1 MKQEGHIYV
10 KNKVAGK
17 SVYSKLQD
25 VLQYDKFKLEKNT
38 FENYDTLG
46 KVVTQNYENY
56 NKRISVI
63 DQANKKYN
71 KSILSSSK
79 SIKKLINNS
88 SSHKYS
94 LQKAKEKEI
103 DSISLFTSINRNIS
117 NLNIID
123 SFKKAILECDSIFLN
138 KEKSLFE
145 INKYWNIDSINNSI
159 ENNDTNTIRSIETD
173 KLSYLNTNTNTNTEN
188 NDNDNDNQ
196 EEISD
201 NYNQKQR
208 KNHNKTRETSN
219 IIISIKKNNLQ
230 STLSTSNM
238 NNHNHVNTSINKIKN
253 TTSYKLIKSKSDFP
267 KTQQPKKKYV
277 FVQFGL
283 KQVLENALFYLYINK
298 ISIKDYHDMQI
309 IPRLP
314 FSSQKAYEFFEAI
327 KYNKVE
333 EAVEYLKKNKKL
345 LFDFDYF
352 GQTCFHWAA
361 KRNYTQLLLELISF
375 GKHVNLIDKNKRTP
389 LHLAAYNNHY
399 QAVKIL
405 IDNDASPFMK
415 NINNKTPI
423 EICQDVKVK
432 KLIEEGEKKF
442 AFLNA
447 ENFLKEII
455 IKKYTEEIKSY
466 LLEKRQSKDK
476 EDNDK
481 EDKEINNTKSN
492 TNDEIYYTNILALK
506 DVDTRKYNIKYIDKK

>member
-25 VLQYDKFKLEKNT
+25 VLQYDKFKLDKNT
-38 FENYDTLG
+38 YENYDTLG

-71 KSILSSSK
+71 KSLLSSNK
-79 SIKKLINNS
+79 SMKKLINNDS
-88 SSHKYS
+88 FHKYS

-123 SFKKAILECDSIFLN
+123 SFKKAILECDSKFLN

-145 INKYWNIDSINNSI
+145 INKYWNIDMINNSL
-159 ENNDTNTIRSIETD
+159 ENNETNTIRSIETD
-173 KLSYLNTNTNTNTEN
+173 KLSYLNTNTEN
-188 NDNDNDNQ
+188 NYNDTDNQ
-196 EEISD
+196 EEGS
-201 NYNQKQR
+201 NRQR
-208 KNHNKTRETSN
+208 KNNNRETSN
-219 IIISIKKNNLQ
+219 IISIKKNNFQ
-230 STLSTSNM
+230 SSLTNM
-238 NNHNHVNTSINKIKN
+238 NNHMNTSMNKTKN
-253 TTSYKLIKSKSDFP
+253 TTSYKQIKTKSDFP
-267 KTQQPKKKYV
+267 KGIPKKKYV

-314 FSSQKAYEFFEAI
+314 YSSQRAYEFFEAI

-333 EAVEYLKKNKKL
+333 ESVEYLKKNKKL

-375 GKHVNLIDKNKRTP
+375 GRHVNLIDKNRRTP

-415 NINNKTPI
+415 DINNKTPI

-455 IKKYTEEIKSY
+455 IKKYTEEIKGY
-466 LLEKRQSKDK
+466 LLEKRQRQSKEK
-476 EDNDK
+476 EDNEE
-481 EDKEINNTKSN
+481 EDKEFNKDNNKSN
-492 TNDEIYYTNILALK
+492 TKNKTNEEEVYYTNILALK
-506 DVDTRKYNIKYIDKK
+506 DVDTRKYNIKYIEKK